1 MMGFHTTLADG
12 DDGRG
17 LHAQRSAGGDCSVS
31 SGVLPAGICLRR
43 GAGPWKG
50 TVEPRRF
57 DGLAHTALIPGDLER
72 GCFTPPEWRSEG
84 QRHRSRVAARCRDG
98 LSGARLRVPL
108 HPDAFGRNAVQETT
122 EATHISVTVVN
133 KMYGQKHPRRTVG
146 RTARRT
152 QRNQRP
158 ARVHMESDA
167 LARVGKSARQRTEVS
182 GTERTRFLP
191 PLKGWVSALW
201 YL

>member
-1 MMGFHTTLADG
+1 MMGFHTTLDIG
-12 DDGRG
+12 GRG
-17 LHAQRSAGGDCSVS
+17 SHAQRSAGGDCSVS
-31 SGVLPAGICLRR
+31 SGVLPAGICLCR

-57 DGLAHTALIPGDLER
+57 DGLTHTALIPGDLER

-108 HPDAFGRNAVQETT
+108 HPDAFGRDAVREPT

-133 KMYGQKHPRRTVG
+133 KMYGQEHPHRTLR

-152 QRNQRP
+152 QRDQRP
-158 ARVHMESDA
+158 TRVHMEGNA
-167 LARVGKSARQRTEVS
+167 VARLGNRPGKRVADVSHHVG
-182 GTERTRFLP
+182 FLP
-191 PLKGWVSALW
+191 AVNGGASASEER
-201 YL
+201 